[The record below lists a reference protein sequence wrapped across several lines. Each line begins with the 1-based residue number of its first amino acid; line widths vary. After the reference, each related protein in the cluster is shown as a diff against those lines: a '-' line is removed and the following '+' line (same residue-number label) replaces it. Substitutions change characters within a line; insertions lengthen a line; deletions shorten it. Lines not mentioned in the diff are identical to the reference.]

1 MKETQQPRVVIDE
14 GKDIALPLTHYHFL
28 IKFFMTTTNTM
39 KGIGMFAL
47 MLTAVFIG
55 TTVSV
60 LAAPSEKMGGAT
72 RGERKE
78 FRQDLSED
86 QIETLEAARELHED
100 GEKEAARE
108 LLQDAGIETPRQE
121 MRQDNKE
128 QHEAVRD
135 AIESE
140 DYDAFQEATES
151 FEIEIELSEDQ
162 FEGMIE
168 VKELKQSG
176 DFEAAKELAKEL
188 ELPKM
193 GKKAHKQ
200 FQQDLTDGQKETMK
214 DVHELIKNGDKDAAQ
229 ELLQANDIEFPQKRG
244 FFKRLFSK
252 KT

>member
-1 MKETQQPRVVIDE
+1 MR
-14 GKDIALPLTHYHFL
+14 
-28 IKFFMTTTNTM
+28 
-39 KGIGMFAL
+39 
-47 MLTAVFIG
+47 
-55 TTVSV
+55 
-60 LAAPSEKMGGAT
+60 
-72 RGERKE
+72 
-78 FRQDLSED
+78 
-86 QIETLEAARELHED
+86 RE
-100 GEKEAARE
+100 
-108 LLQDAGIETPRQE
+108 
-121 MRQDNKE
+121 NKA

-135 AIESE
+135 AIDSE

-200 FQQDLTDGQKETMK
+200 FQQDLTDEQKETMK
-214 DVHELIKNGDKDAAQ
+214 DVHELIKDGELDAAK
-229 ELLQANDIEFPQKRG
+229 ELLEEADIEMPQKRG
-244 FFKRLFSK
+244 FLKRLFSK